1 MNNQRSVDGATLQMI
16 VQRSFDAQQ
25 TTEKAIKAH
34 HQLRHQVS
42 YGVGHRRE
50 RGFMTVFLL

>member
-34 HQLRHQVS
+34 HQLRHQVF
-42 YGVGHRRE
+42 YEVGRRRE
-50 RGFMTVFLL
+50 WGFMTLSLL